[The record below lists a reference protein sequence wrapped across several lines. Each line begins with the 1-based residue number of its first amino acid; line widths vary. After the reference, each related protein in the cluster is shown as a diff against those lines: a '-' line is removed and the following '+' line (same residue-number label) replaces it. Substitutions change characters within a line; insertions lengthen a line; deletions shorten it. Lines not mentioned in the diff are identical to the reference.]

1 MIPIVLIWGALL
13 GFFYAAAHR
22 TRVINL
28 GGLAAVVGW
37 LLLLFTIG
45 DIGVRIEVIIFAAV
59 LALMNYAVGVLIG
72 WGVVKLLR
80 SVFGMTAE

>member
-1 MIPIVLIWGALL
+1 VIPIVLIWGALL
-13 GFFYAAAHR
+13 GFLYASAHR
-22 TRVINL
+22 TLLINL

-37 LLLLFTIG
+37 LLLLFTVG
-45 DIGVRIEVIIFAAV
+45 DIGVRVEVVVFAVV
-59 LALMNYAVGVLIG
+59 LTLMNYAVGVLIG

>member
-1 MIPIVLIWGALL
+1 MIPIVLIWGAVL
-13 GFFYAAAHR
+13 GFLYASAHR
-22 TRVINL
+22 TLIINL
-28 GGLAAVVGW
+28 GGLAAVLGW
-37 LLLLFTIG
+37 WLLLFTIG
-45 DIGVRIEVIIFAAV
+45 DVGVRVEVVIFAAV

>member
-1 MIPIVLIWGALL
+1 VIPIVLLWGALL

-22 TRVINL
+22 TLIINL
-28 GGLAAVVGW
+28 GGLAAVVAW
-37 LLLLFTIG
+37 WLLLFTVG
-45 DIGVRIEVIIFAAV
+45 DVGVRAEVILFAGV

-80 SVFGMTAE
+80 LAFGMTAE